1 MARNLTPIVKLSRR
15 EGIQLHPKAVKGMTR
30 RSYAPGDHGQSR
42 RSKPSDYAIQ
52 LREKQKVKRLYGV
65 LEKQFRR
72 YVSEAERMDGVS
84 GENLLQLLE
93 RRLDNTIYRLGIAP
107 SRQSA
112 RQLVSHAHI
121 RLNGKKVN
129 VPSISVKVG
138 DEISVKEASLKNS
151 YFKVL
156 AEQLTAD
163 TSVRPSWLSLDS
175 KKITAKV
182 TSLPL
187 RAEQDQDIEEQLIIE
202 FYSR

>member
-30 RSYAPGDHGQSR
+30 RNYAPGDHGQSR

-72 YVSEAERMDGVS
+72 YVHEAERMEGVS

-138 DEISVKEASLKNS
+138 DEISIKETSLKNT
-151 YFKVL
+151 YFKSL
-156 AEQLTAD
+156 AEQLSSDAST
-163 TSVRPSWLSLDS
+163 RPSWLSLDP

>member
-30 RSYAPGDHGQSR
+30 RNYAPGDHGQSR
-42 RSKPSDYAIQ
+42 RSKPSGYAIQ

-72 YVSEAERMDGVS
+72 YVHEAERMEGVS

-138 DEISVKEASLKNS
+138 DEISIKEASLKNT
-151 YFKVL
+151 YFKSL
-156 AEQLTAD
+156 AEQLSSDAST
-163 TSVRPSWLSLDS
+163 RPSWLSLDP

>member
-30 RSYAPGDHGQSR
+30 RNYAPGDHGQSR

-72 YVSEAERMDGVS
+72 YVHEAERMEGVS

-138 DEISVKEASLKNS
+138 DEISIKETSLKNT
-151 YFKVL
+151 YFKSL
-156 AEQLTAD
+156 AEQLSSD
-163 TSVRPSWLSLDS
+163 TSTRPSWLSLDP

>member
-30 RSYAPGDHGQSR
+30 RNYAPGDHGQSR

-72 YVSEAERMDGVS
+72 YVHEAERMEGVS

-138 DEISVKEASLKNS
+138 DEISIKEASLKNT
-151 YFKVL
+151 YFKSL
-156 AEQLTAD
+156 AEQLSSD
-163 TSVRPSWLSLDS
+163 TSTRPSWLSLDP